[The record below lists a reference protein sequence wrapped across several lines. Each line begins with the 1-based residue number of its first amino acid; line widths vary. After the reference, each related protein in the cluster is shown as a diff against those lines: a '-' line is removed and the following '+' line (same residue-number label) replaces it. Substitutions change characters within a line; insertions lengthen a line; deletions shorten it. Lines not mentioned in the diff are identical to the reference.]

1 MINFSSNKHPNN
13 IISLKDTLINNVYNY
28 KYIGIN
34 INSKLDF
41 KNHII
46 SLNNKLSQIQFDIS
60 MLSKFIKTNSL
71 IIYLNYG
78 NIIWGNTFSN
88 DIISVYTMYK
98 YSNYSKKNH
107 NDNK

>member
-34 INSKLDF
+34 IDSKLDF

-46 SLNNKLSQIQFDIS
+46 SLNNKFSKIQFYTS
-60 MLSKFIKTNSL
+60 VLSKFIKQNS
-71 IIYLNYG
+71 ICDIYC
-78 NIIWGNTFSN
+78 
-88 DIISVYTMYK
+88 
-98 YSNYSKKNH
+98 
-107 NDNK
+107 

>member
-34 INSKLDF
+34 IDSKLDF
-41 KNHII
+41 NHII
-46 SLNNKLSQIQFDIS
+46 SLNNKLSQIKLYVS

-98 YSNYSKKNH
+98 YSNYSNKNQ

>member
-34 INSKLDF
+34 IDSKLDF

-46 SLNNKLSQIQFDIS
+46 SLNNKF
-60 MLSKFIKTNSL
+60 SKIK
-71 IIYLNYG
+71 
-78 NIIWGNTFSN
+78 F
-88 DIISVYTMYK
+88 
-98 YSNYSKKNH
+98 
-107 NDNK
+107 

>member
-1 MINFSSNKHPNN
+1 MVNVISNKHPNN

-34 INSKLDF
+34 IDSKLYF

-46 SLNNKLSQIQFDIS
+46 SLNNKFSQIQFYIS
-60 MLSKFIKTNSL
+60 MLSKFINKNSL

-78 NIIWGNTFSN
+78 NILRGNTFSN

-98 YSNYSKKNH
+98 YSNYSK
-107 NDNK
+107 

>member
-1 MINFSSNKHPNN
+1 MINFNSNKHPNN

-28 KYIGIN
+28 KYIAIN
-34 INSKLDF
+34 IDSKLDF

-46 SLNNKLSQIQFDIS
+46 SLNNKLSQIQLYVS

-98 YSNYSKKNH
+98 YSNYSKKNQ